1 MVEMGGWGKGLRSA
15 GQLGTHLGSGKRVGR
30 ESRENCL
37 EKGVREV
44 SNR

>member
-1 MVEMGGWGKGLRSA
+1 MVETGGWDKGLGSA
-15 GQLGTHLGSGKRVGR
+15 DPLGRHLGSGNRVGR
-30 ESRENCL
+30 ELRENCL

>member
-1 MVEMGGWGKGLRSA
+1 MVEMGGWDKGLGSA
-15 GQLGTHLGSGKRVGR
+15 GQLGTQLGRGNRPLR
-30 ESRENCL
+30 ELRENCL